1 MCVSFK
7 SNPVVKS
14 HCHKHVILHPNE
26 DIKKIIKIQDNKLDN
41 ALIEKKSFIIKFL
54 VDIIDF
60 FVILPSRTKT
70 IHNERTSIQGGLLHE
85 DPGQGHGHLWT

>member
-26 DIKKIIKIQDNKLDN
+26 DIKKIIKIQDNKLDT
-41 ALIEKKSFIIKFL
+41 IPKEE
-54 VDIIDF
+54 
-60 FVILPSRTKT
+60 
-70 IHNERTSIQGGLLHE
+70 IHNIDHLIQPNIHYIVVYLQFLFVCILLLIGLFKLCNNKS
-85 DPGQGHGHLWT
+85 